1 MEWFVEN
8 HGVAGFAN
16 TRDSRRQ
23 CNARFVPLGQE
34 VFLLAT
40 DDISEGEEVFAY
52 YDSTAELA
60 AKERRKRAR
69 EARLAAKAL
78 AAKQRYAARKA
89 KKPSRS

>member
-52 YDSTAELA
+52 YDRTAELA

-69 EARLAAKAL
+69 RRRLAHDLVARPARGGL
-78 AAKQRYAARKA
+78 ATRIT
-89 KKPSRS
+89 